1 MARWIT
7 GISLQKV
14 NQIKG
19 AEDVIKSFRESFPEL
34 KRREKKNIR
43 KLNQNFQLILCNFV
57 YAVFERK
64 NLIIPN
70 KSKEFEKGGVLE
82 TLHLSK
88 NTTRDILNT
97 LLKHDYVI
105 KIKGSKYQKKA
116 NEFQPL
122 DKLISIVEPL
132 IYFVQEEYDSSNPQ
146 NYVII
151 KEESIK
157 EKARRAKTGTT
168 LTKGN

>member
-1 MARWIT
+1 MAQWIR
-7 GISLQKV
+7 GISLRKV

-34 KRREKKNIR
+34 KRRERKNIT

-57 YAVFERK
+57 YVVFERK

-70 KSKEFEKGGVLE
+70 KSREFEKGGILE

-105 KIKGSKYQKKA
+105 KIKGSKYQKK
-116 NEFQPL
+116 
-122 DKLISIVEPL
+122 S
-132 IYFVQEEYDSSNPQ
+132 
-146 NYVII
+146 
-151 KEESIK
+151 
-157 EKARRAKTGTT
+157 
-168 LTKGN
+168 